1 MAQPSSVA
9 REPSMEEIL
18 ASIRRIIED
27 SEPVTRAADP
37 EFEMPANGVAP
48 AADEAEAFRAE
59 LAIPGHEPQEAQAP
73 RAPVDPRAQAE
84 RIQAERPRS
93 MADIHAAIRKEAP
106 PAAQVHPLR
115 PAEPMKPAAA
125 AAAPRVEA
133 RQEAAR
139 PAAEAPR
146 PSQPATA
153 TQPQPQ
159 PQAHPQPQPQ
169 HELRAEQ
176 RPKPVDSQ
184 IAAEV
189 ESVAA
194 ILRPA
199 VDAPQVAPAPRQQP
213 TQTISRPEVQ
223 RGMLISDRSGKQVT
237 ASFGELAEAYQ
248 TIRKRSLADA
258 AEEMMKPMLQ
268 SWLDNNLPRIVER
281 LVREEIERVARGEAH

>member
-27 SEPVTRAADP
+27 SEPVARSP
-37 EFEMPANGVAP
+37 ESEIDTPANDVSSIES
-48 AADEAEAFRAE
+48 EAEAFRAE
-59 LAIPGHEPQEAQAP
+59 LAVPRQEPQAA
-73 RAPVDPRAQAE
+73 RAPAERPQAE
-84 RIQAERPRS
+84 RPQPDRPRS

-106 PAAQVHPLR
+106 AAAQVHPLR
-115 PAEPMKPAAA
+115 PSEQPRPAAA
-125 AAAPRVEA
+125 APAPRVEVKP
-133 RQEAAR
+133 EPAR

-146 PSQPATA
+146 PAQPAA
-153 TQPQPQ
+153 AQPAAAQPLSE
-159 PQAHPQPQPQ
+159 P
-169 HELRAEQ
+169 RAEPRQ
-176 RPKPVDSQ
+176 KPVDAQ

-199 VDAPQVAPAPRQQP
+199 VDAPHAAVAKPDTINRQAMQHSP
-213 TQTISRPEVQ
+213 RPEVQ

-268 SWLDNNLPRIVER
+268 DWLDNNLPRIVER
-281 LVREEIERVARGEAH
+281 LVREEIERVARGEAD

>member
-27 SEPVTRAADP
+27 SEPVTRPADP
-37 EFEMPANGVAP
+37 EFETPANDVAP

-59 LAIPGHEPQEAQAP
+59 LAVPGHDPQDAQP
-73 RAPVDPRAQAE
+73 SRAPVEARAQAE

-93 MADIHAAIRKEAP
+93 MADIHAAIRKDAP

-115 PAEPMKPAAA
+115 PSEPAKPAAA

-146 PSQPATA
+146 PAQPATV
-153 TQPQPQ
+153 TQ
-159 PQAHPQPQPQ
+159 PQAHPQPQQPPQ

-199 VDAPQVAPAPRQQP
+199 VDAPPAAAASRPQP
-213 TQTISRPEVQ
+213 TQTVSRPEVQ

-281 LVREEIERVARGEAH
+281 LVREEIERVARGEAD